1 MAEGRGDLSVEM
13 RRFISLDIARPFV
26 YRFLGF
32 LLIYYL
38 LFAGLLYFVL
48 TTITDIFNQPSSGS
62 NIIAAIAIIFIGS
75 FGAYLIYQKLSP
87 MLRVP
92 LAVSSNH
99 PFIDELEVGG
109 VERNKTVLEIAVVMV
124 KFSDGTWGDIGEGR
138 VRLTVDELLGGT
150 SLIRDDDT
158 YGVIGH
164 FSLLPQTHPT
174 LKRYV
179 MLINQ
184 AIALRDVVNGSEDS
198 IESARE
204 REHLETGLLER
215 SWLEE
220 QESIEIEPEG
230 LFHKF
235 RKE

>member
-26 YRFLGF
+26 YRFLGV
-32 LLIYYL
+32 LLIYSL
-38 LFAGLLYFVL
+38 LFAGLLYFLVSSVDHLLYQLSLGRTVL
-48 TTITDIFNQPSSGS
+48 
-62 NIIAAIAIIFIGS
+62 AAIAIIFIGS
-75 FGAYLIYQKLSP
+75 FGGYLIYQKSP

-92 LAVSSNH
+92 LAVDMNH
-99 PFIDELEVGG
+99 PFMGEYELGA
-109 VERNKTVLEIAVVMV
+109 AVVMV
-124 KFSDGTWGDIGEGR
+124 QFSDGTWGDVGQGR
-138 VRLTVDELLGGT
+138 VRLTVDELIGGS

-158 YGVIGH
+158 YAIIGH
-164 FSLLPQTHPT
+164 FSPLHQTHPT
-174 LKRYV
+174 LKRYLI
-179 MLINQ
+179 LINQ
-184 AIALRDVVNGSEDS
+184 AIALRDAVNGAEDS

-230 LFHKF
+230 LFHKS

>member
-1 MAEGRGDLSVEM
+1 MGERRGDLSVEM

-26 YRFLGF
+26 YRFLGS

-38 LFAGLLYFVL
+38 LFAGLLYFLFSSVDL
-48 TTITDIFNQPSSGS
+48 FYQLPSTS
-62 NIIAAIAIIFIGS
+62 NILAAIAIIFIGL
-75 FGAYLIYQKLSP
+75 FGAYLIYQKSP

-92 LAVSSNH
+92 LAVDMNH
-99 PFIDELEVGG
+99 PFMGEYQLGA
-109 VERNKTVLEIAVVMV
+109 AVVMV
-124 KFSDGTWGDIGEGR
+124 QFSDGTWSDVGEGR
-138 VRLTVDELLGGT
+138 VRLTVDELLGG
-150 SLIRDDDT
+150 SLLIRDDDT
-158 YGVIGH
+158 YATIGH
-164 FSLLPQTHPT
+164 FSPLPQTHPT

-184 AIALRDVVNGSEDS
+184 AIALRDAVNGAEDS

>member
-1 MAEGRGDLSVEM
+1 MGERRGDLSVEM

-38 LFAGLLYFVL
+38 LFAGLLYFLFSSV
-48 TTITDIFNQPSSGS
+48 DISSSQISMGS
-62 NIIAAIAIIFIGS
+62 SFLIAIAIIFIGL
-75 FGAYLIYQKLSP
+75 FGAYLIYQKSP

-92 LAVSSNH
+92 LAVDMNH
-99 PFIDELEVGG
+99 PFMGEYELGA
-109 VERNKTVLEIAVVMV
+109 AVVMV
-124 KFSDGTWGDIGEGR
+124 QFSDGTWSDVGEGR
-138 VRLTVDELLGGT
+138 VRLTVDELLGG
-150 SLIRDDDT
+150 SLLIRDDDT
-158 YGVIGH
+158 YATIGH

-184 AIALRDVVNGSEDS
+184 AIALRDAVNGAEDS

-230 LFHKF
+230 LFHKS

>member
-32 LLIYYL
+32 LFIYSL
-38 LFAGLLYFVL
+38 LFAGLLYFLVSSVDHLLYQLSLGRTVL
-48 TTITDIFNQPSSGS
+48 
-62 NIIAAIAIIFIGS
+62 AAIAIIFIGS
-75 FGAYLIYQKLSP
+75 FGGYLIHQKSP

-92 LAVSSNH
+92 LAVDMNH
-99 PFIDELEVGG
+99 PFMGEYDLGA
-109 VERNKTVLEIAVVMV
+109 AVVMV
-124 KFSDGTWGDIGEGR
+124 QFSDGTWGDVGQGR
-138 VRLTVDELLGGT
+138 VRLTVDELIGGS

-158 YGVIGH
+158 YAIIGH
-164 FSLLPQTHPT
+164 FSPLHQTHPT
-174 LKRYV
+174 LKRYLI
-179 MLINQ
+179 LINQ
-184 AIALRDVVNGSEDS
+184 AIALRDAVNGAEDS

-220 QESIEIEPEG
+220 QESIELEPEG
-230 LFHKF
+230 LFHKS
-235 RKE
+235 REE

>member
-1 MAEGRGDLSVEM
+1 MGERRGDLSVEM

-26 YRFLGF
+26 YRFIGI
-32 LLIYYL
+32 LLIYYF
-38 LFAGLLYFVL
+38 LFAGLLYFLFSSV
-48 TTITDIFNQPSSGS
+48 DISSSKISMGS
-62 NIIAAIAIIFIGS
+62 SFLIAIAIIFIGS
-75 FGAYLIYQKLSP
+75 FGAYLIYQKSP

-92 LAVSSNH
+92 LAVSQNH
-99 PFIDELEVGG
+99 PFIGDLELGAIEM
-109 VERNKTVLEIAVVMV
+109 ELTVLEIAVVMV
-124 KFSDGTWGDIGEGR
+124 QFSDGTWGDVGEGR

-150 SLIRDDDT
+150 LLIRDDDT
-158 YGVIGH
+158 YGVIGN

-184 AIALRDVVNGSEDS
+184 AIALRDVVNGAEDS

-204 REHLETGLLER
+204 RENLESGLLER

-220 QESIEIEPEG
+220 QDSIEIEPEG
-230 LFHKF
+230 LFRNFGK
-235 RKE
+235 K

>member
-26 YRFLGF
+26 YRFLGV
-32 LLIYYL
+32 LLIYSL
-38 LFAGLLYFVL
+38 LFTGLLYFLVSSVDHLLYQLSLGRTVL
-48 TTITDIFNQPSSGS
+48 
-62 NIIAAIAIIFIGS
+62 AAIAIIFIGS
-75 FGAYLIYQKLSP
+75 FGGYLIYQKSP

-92 LAVSSNH
+92 LAVDMNH
-99 PFIDELEVGG
+99 PFMGEYELGA
-109 VERNKTVLEIAVVMV
+109 AVVMV
-124 KFSDGTWGDIGEGR
+124 QFSDGTWGDVGQGR
-138 VRLTVDELLGGT
+138 VRLTVDELIGGS

-158 YGVIGH
+158 YAIIGH
-164 FSLLPQTHPT
+164 FSPLHQTHPT
-174 LKRYV
+174 LKRYLI
-179 MLINQ
+179 LINQ
-184 AIALRDVVNGSEDS
+184 AIALRDAVNGAEDS

-230 LFHKF
+230 LFHKS